1 MHPVEHH
8 LQFIPPRPRDMRVLL
23 VGASGFIGRS
33 IAIKTPEHV
42 ELTGTYY
49 RNKPE
54 IENIRLEQFNFLDTS
69 VDWSAL
75 VEQYD
80 CIIIAARANGDT
92 ESNRNEVSKQ
102 ASDAFTRF
110 IGAVQECESKPFIVT
125 LNGSLSYGECGEKLV
140 KTDDQINPTG
150 YARSYA
156 IAEKPLRD
164 FLSKGQDVAIIRA
177 PWVIGASSW
186 FPMMYLHASRIP
198 IIGSGMQ
205 WMSLVSVDDLA
216 EYIWKAV
223 ASSKSGVLHPQLTYR
238 CRQMEFAEIVHEVTS
253 KKKRRIGILRRQRME
268 IQMRESVLA
277 SIRLDDGFANQ
288 SEEQTNRERLKSF
301 IEEIHSGF
309 S

>member
-1 MHPVEHH
+1 
-8 LQFIPPRPRDMRVLL
+8 MRVLL

-33 IAIKTPEHV
+33 IAMKAPEHL
-42 ELTGTYY
+42 ELTGTYF

-54 IENIRLEQFNFLDTS
+54 IENIQLEQFNFLDTN

-92 ESNRNEVSKQ
+92 EPNRNEVSRQ
-102 ASDAFTRF
+102 ACDAFTRF
-110 IGAVQECESKPFIVT
+110 IEAVRKCQSKPFIVT
-125 LNGSLSYGECGEKLV
+125 VNGSLSYGECGEKLV
-140 KTDDQINPTG
+140 KIDDQINPTG

-156 IAEKPLRD
+156 VAEKPLRD
-164 FLSKGQDVAIIRA
+164 FLSNGQDVAIIRA

-186 FPMMYLHASRIP
+186 FPMMYLHSNRIP
-198 IIGSGMQ
+198 IIGNGMQ

-216 EYIWKAV
+216 EVVWKTV
-223 ASSKSGVLHPQLTYR
+223 ESSKSGVLHPQLTYR
-238 CRQMEFAEIVHEVTS
+238 CRQKEFAELVHEVTS
-253 KKKRRIGILRRQRME
+253 KKKRRIGIFRRQRME
-268 IQMRESVLA
+268 VQMRESVLA

-288 SEEQTNRERLKSF
+288 SEEQTNRERLKSL
-301 IEEIHSGF
+301 IEAIHSGF